1 MELHRPPGARTG
13 TLRAAWSLCR
23 VSASRALLAARSRGR
38 GRGVGRGRAGDPPTA
53 GRPAAGWRT
62 SGRYRAGRVRG
73 RRAVSAAVGGPV
85 NAAPGRARAGESAP
99 AAARGCPRLV
109 RGCLPPDGTLQ

>member
-73 RRAVSAAVGGPV
+73 RRAVSAA
-85 NAAPGRARAGESAP
+85 PGRALAGWSAP
-99 AAARGCPRLV
+99 GAARGCPRLV
-109 RGCLPPDGTLQ
+109 RGCQPPGGTLQ